1 LVLGTTGWFG
11 VRAPSP
17 TKPVRR
23 EKRNP
28 AERTANALRQ
38 PSAAVTDSAAAAGED
53 FLRGIYQRHARRFEH
68 SCSPLSAQIDTGPKT
83 SSRRRSSAPGIAATL
98 SRVFGRSRCAPGCSP
113 SPGGFSSTSIA
124 LELSGQRSPVG
135 EIFEDGSTVD
145 DTEGLVWSMAIREAL
160 LSLSPAHRQT
170 LVETLFRQRTVSE
183 AAETLGI
190 SPGTVK
196 SRAYYGLRA
205 LRSALEEMDKLPA

>member
-1 LVLGTTGWFG
+1 MSAASLALGTTGWFG

-28 AERTANALRQ
+28 AERTANA
-38 PSAAVTDSAAAAGED
+38 PATASAAVTDSAAAAGED
-53 FLRGIYQRHARRFEH
+53 FLRGIYQRH
-68 SCSPLSAQIDTGPKT
+68 G
-83 SSRRRSSAPGIAATL
+83 ATL
-98 SRVFGRSRCAPGCSP
+98 RAFVFTLVRTDRHWAEDIVQETLIRAWDCRD
-113 SPGGFSSTSIA
+113 T
-124 LELSGQRSPVG
+124 LPVG